1 MSRDLDRSLE
11 VLDITRIC
19 SNNARPA
26 PGKTI
31 MNTSLT
37 ANPRGGYRF
46 LPGIEPYSSGVV
58 AERGWEIVH
67 VTLAHPLVW
76 RDGLISIR
84 RHLEQMGRDRHALC
98 GVELRCPEPF
108 SMDGFIAF
116 NRQYRSLLEDWDM
129 LVNDANPIARTNV
142 APVKDP
148 PSESVVYGFSY
159 TDPSDIERATF
170 VVAGGGELRGSLDA
184 KNIVRV
190 GETSEEAILEKA
202 HGVIEIMRERL
213 ANLGNND
220 LLSQINVYTAHNLK
234 SALGEEIIPGL
245 PAVARLGVRWY
256 YSHPPVRDIEFEM
269 DMRGVVRD
277 SIVDLR

>member
-1 MSRDLDRSLE
+1 
-11 VLDITRIC
+11 
-19 SNNARPA
+19 
-26 PGKTI
+26 

-67 VTLAHPLVW
+67 VTLAHPLAW

-129 LVNDANPIARTNV
+129 PVNDANPIARTNV
-142 APVKDP
+142 APVEDP

-159 TDPSDIERATF
+159 TDPSDIERPTF

-202 HGVIEIMRERL
+202 HCVVDIMRGRL

-220 LLSQINVYTAHNLK
+220 LLSQIDVYTAYNVK
-234 SALGEEIIPGL
+234 GALGDEIIPGL
-245 PAVARLGVRWY
+245 PAAARLGVRWY
-256 YSHPPVRDIEFEM
+256 YSRPPVRDIEFEM

-277 SIVDLR
+277 SVIDLR